1 MEKQK
6 EVEWVGRISDEF
18 CGGKRAL
25 SKDIA
30 CKCFHSFN
38 LKLNLKIF
46 FTKIDSSKCDPK
58 DSFLS
63 IAPFPVPTLCQYL
76 LWFKRTNPPV
86 DSSVD

>member
-1 MEKQK
+1 MERQK

-38 LKLNLKIF
+38 LKINLKIF

-63 IAPFPVPTLCQYL
+63 IAPSQFLPCANISYGLKGQIHQ
-76 LWFKRTNPPV
+76 WIHQ
-86 DSSVD
+86 